1 MTTTPILLLLSRLS
15 SISAIQQLAPLV
27 VILVVPL
34 FVLSGRNYLR
44 SIPPFVSRMLA
55 VASSALP
62 WNWSSFY
69 EHGPASSDPRKI
81 SPVRT
86 RAEQLAARTDGC
98 PDVEESR
105 SFYPGLVNISGTYC
119 FMNSTMQALAS
130 LFYLQPHIDAIHAKA
145 EAVDIATPVVDAL
158 RDLLHGLNT
167 PSSHYRTI
175 RPVEMIAALSQPE
188 PGKRIPLFSSREHQD
203 AQELFQLVSEYVKKE
218 ATAVEREGARDLG
231 FAAISS
237 LSSAEAAAT
246 SCDVSKG
253 VFDGL
258 TANRRSCC
266 ECGYTEAV
274 MHFPFDNWQLTV
286 PRIASCR
293 LEDCLM
299 DYIRLE
305 VLTDCICRKCSMRAT
320 LHRLEQDAER
330 LVAVTS
336 KSTVSQ
342 SKKKRVREVKRFA
355 TRLKAALDEGRIEE
369 DIKGVKM
376 EKVFSRASTKQAM
389 VARPP
394 PVLALHLNRS
404 VHFGAYASKNTA
416 RVHFPEVLDLTPYTT
431 SGMLSTSPS
440 IPISSHMP
448 PTTITTAAAASL
460 AIPSSSKTKTDPPP
474 RVLYRLAAIVCHYGQ
489 HSFGHYV
496 CFRRKP
502 RGAGRVVPPRLDEGP
517 AAPPAPGRGWLRVSD
532 DAVRE
537 VGIETVLQEGAG
549 AFMLYYERVMGED
562 TSGRSWTGVGL
573 SHAWEAGGD
582 GSGEKKAQQT
592 HRVVVEGAAEVQEK
606 VEQGVVVAAVSPS
619 PAMIKAR
626 VVRSVSLGPDEV
638 LGVGGSSAKREVQAD
653 VVDPGLHPSE
663 SSSFEVGRPVPAA
676 AAPAVELPLA
686 ASVKALSPIPEP
698 PVVDEPPISL
708 PRTVDL
714 RA

>member
-1 MTTTPILLLLSRLS
+1 
-15 SISAIQQLAPLV
+15 
-27 VILVVPL
+27 
-34 FVLSGRNYLR
+34 
-44 SIPPFVSRMLA
+44 
-55 VASSALP
+55 
-62 WNWSSFY
+62 
-69 EHGPASSDPRKI
+69 
-81 SPVRT
+81 
-86 RAEQLAARTDGC
+86 
-98 PDVEESR
+98 
-105 SFYPGLVNISGTYC
+105 
-119 FMNSTMQALAS
+119 
-130 LFYLQPHIDAIHAKA
+130 
-145 EAVDIATPVVDAL
+145 
-158 RDLLHGLNT
+158 
-167 PSSHYRTI
+167 
-175 RPVEMIAALSQPE
+175 MIAALSQPE

-218 ATAVEREGARDLG
+218 ATAVDREGARDLG

-237 LSSAEAAAT
+237 LSPAETAAA

-305 VLTDCICRKCSMRAT
+305 VLTDCICRKV
-320 LHRLEQDAER
+320 LDAC
-330 LVAVTS
+330 LLCTDWS
-336 KSTVSQ
+336 KTPNGLSLWLASRPCRNQ
-342 SKKKRVREVKRFA
+342 KRNACVRSSVFA

-448 PTTITTAAAASL
+448 SSSVAAASL
-460 AIPSSSKTKTDPPP
+460 AIPSSSSSNTKTPQVPPP
-474 RVLYRLAAIVCHYGQ
+474 RVLYRLAAVVCHYGQ

-502 RGAGRVVPPRLDEGP
+502 RGSGRVVPPRLDEGP
-517 AAPPAPGRGWLRVSD
+517 TAAPQAGRGWLRVSD

-549 AFMLYYERVMGED
+549 VFMLYYERVVVGED
-562 TSGRSWTGVGL
+562 ASGRSWTGAGL
-573 SHAWEAGGD
+573 HAWEAGAGAE
-582 GSGEKKAQQT
+582 GQEKKTQQIQIQ
-592 HRVVVEGAAEVQEK
+592 EGPAVIHEPPGREMM
-606 VEQGVVVAAVSPS
+606 VVAAVP
-619 PAMIKAR
+619 PPTAVIKAR

-638 LGVGGSSAKREVQAD
+638 LGGSSVKREAQAEV
-653 VVDPGLHPSE
+653 VVDAE
-663 SSSFEVGRPVPAA
+663 SSFEVDEPDVPAA
-676 AAPAVELPLA
+676 TAPAVELPLA
-686 ASVKALSPIPEP
+686 APVKALSPIPEP

>member
-1 MTTTPILLLLSRLS
+1 MTTTPVLLLLSRLS
-15 SISAIQQLAPLV
+15 SLQAIQQLAPLV
-27 VILVVPL
+27 VIIVVPL

-44 SIPPFVSRMLA
+44 SIPQFVSRMLA

-62 WNWSSFY
+62 WNWSSLY
-69 EHGPASSDPRKI
+69 EHGSTLSDPRKI
-81 SPVRT
+81 PPIRT

-98 PDVEESR
+98 PDVEESH

-130 LFYLQPHIDAIHAKA
+130 LSYLQPHIDAIHAKA

-218 ATAVEREGARDLG
+218 ATAVDREGARDLG

-237 LSSAEAAAT
+237 LSSAEKAAA

-330 LVAVTS
+330 LAAAAS

-342 SKKKRVREVKRFA
+342 SKKKRVREAKRFA

-431 SGMLSTSPS
+431 SGMLSISPS

-448 PTTITTAAAASL
+448 TTTSVAAASL
-460 AIPSSSKTKTDPPP
+460 AIPSSSSSSNTKTPQVPP
-474 RVLYRLAAIVCHYGQ
+474 RVLYRLAAVVCHYGQ

-517 AAPPAPGRGWLRVSD
+517 TAAPPAGRGWLRVSD

-549 AFMLYYERVMGED
+549 VFMLYYERVVGED
-562 TSGRSWTGVGL
+562 ASGRSWTGAGL
-573 SHAWEAGGD
+573 HAWEAGAGA
-582 GSGEKKAQQT
+582 GQEKKAQQIQIQ
-592 HRVVVEGAAEVQEK
+592 EGPAVIHEPPGRKMVEK
-606 VEQGVVVAAVSPS
+606 VMVAA
-619 PAMIKAR
+619 AAR

-638 LGVGGSSAKREVQAD
+638 LGGSSVKREAQAE
-653 VVDPGLHPSE
+653 VVDPE
-663 SSSFEVGRPVPAA
+663 SSFEVDEPDVPAA
-676 AAPAVELPLA
+676 IAPAVELPLA
-686 ASVKALSPIPEP
+686 APVKALSPIPEP

>member
-1 MTTTPILLLLSRLS
+1 MNTGSTP
-15 SISAIQQLAPLV
+15 
-27 VILVVPL
+27 
-34 FVLSGRNYLR
+34 
-44 SIPPFVSRMLA
+44 
-55 VASSALP
+55 
-62 WNWSSFY
+62 
-69 EHGPASSDPRKI
+69 SDPRKI
-81 SPVRT
+81 PPIRT

-98 PDVEESR
+98 PDVEESY

-130 LFYLQPHIDAIHAKA
+130 LSYLQPHIDAIHAKA

-175 RPVEMIAALSQPE
+175 RPVAMIAALSQPE

-218 ATAVEREGARDLG
+218 ATAVDREGVRDLG

-237 LSSAEAAAT
+237 LSSAETAAA

-293 LEDCLM
+293 LEDCLV

-330 LVAVTS
+330 LAAAAS

-448 PTTITTAAAASL
+448 PTTAAASL
-460 AIPSSSKTKTDPPP
+460 AIPSSSSSKTKTPPP
-474 RVLYRLAAIVCHYGQ
+474 RVLYRLAAV
-489 HSFGHYV
+489 
-496 CFRRKP
+496 
-502 RGAGRVVPPRLDEGP
+502 GRVVPPRLDEGP
-517 AAPPAPGRGWLRVSD
+517 SAAPPAGRGWLRVSD

-537 VGIETVLQEGAG
+537 VGIETVLLEGAG
-549 AFMLYYERVMGED
+549 AFMLYYERVVGEED
-562 TSGRSWTGVGL
+562 ASGRSWTGAGL
-573 SHAWEAGGD
+573 HAWEAGGQ
-582 GSGEKKAQQT
+582 EK
-592 HRVVVEGAAEVQEK
+592 EGAADTRRPGDTRATRTRAGEGGGGGRGTSSDCGD
-606 VEQGVVVAAVSPS
+606 QGAGCAERVA
-619 PAMIKAR
+619 
-626 VVRSVSLGPDEV
+626 
-638 LGVGGSSAKREVQAD
+638 
-653 VVDPGLHPSE
+653 
-663 SSSFEVGRPVPAA
+663 
-676 AAPAVELPLA
+676 
-686 ASVKALSPIPEP
+686 
-698 PVVDEPPISL
+698 
-708 PRTVDL
+708 
-714 RA
+714 RAG

>member
-1 MTTTPILLLLSRLS
+1 
-15 SISAIQQLAPLV
+15 
-27 VILVVPL
+27 
-34 FVLSGRNYLR
+34 
-44 SIPPFVSRMLA
+44 MLA

-62 WNWSSFY
+62 WNWSY
-69 EHGPASSDPRKI
+69 EHDSAPSDPKTDHPI
-81 SPVRT
+81 RT
-86 RAEQLAARTDGC
+86 RAEQLAARTDGG
-98 PDVEESR
+98 PDVEESQ

-130 LFYLQPHIDAIHAKA
+130 LSYLQPHIDAIHAKA

-175 RPVEMIAALSQPE
+175 RPVEMIAALSHPE

-218 ATAVEREGARDLG
+218 ATAVDREGARDLG
-231 FAAISS
+231 FAAIAS
-237 LSSAEAAAT
+237 LSSTETAAA
-246 SCDVSKG
+246 SRDVSKG

-293 LEDCLM
+293 LEDCLV
-299 DYIRLE
+299 DYVRLE

-330 LVAVTS
+330 LAAATS

-342 SKKKRVREVKRFA
+342 SKKKRVREAKRFA
-355 TRLKAALDEGRIEE
+355 TRLKTALDEGRIEE

-416 RVHFPEVLDLTPYTT
+416 RVHFPEMLDLTPYTT

-440 IPISSHMP
+440 FPISSHMP
-448 PTTITTAAAASL
+448 PTTTITSAAAAASSSL
-460 AIPSSSKTKTDPPP
+460 AVPSLSQTKTHPPPAPPQAP
-474 RVLYRLAAIVCHYGQ
+474 RVLYRLAAVVCHYGQ

-502 RGAGRVVPPRLDEGP
+502 RGAGRVVPPRLDEG
-517 AAPPAPGRGWLRVSD
+517 AATAPPPGRGWLRVSD

-537 VGIETVLQEGAG
+537 VGIEAVLLEGAG
-549 AFMLYYERVMGED
+549 AFMLYYERVMMMDED
-562 TSGRSWTGVGL
+562 ASGRSWTGAGL
-573 SHAWEAGGD
+573 HAWESGVGGGVRGGGG
-582 GSGEKKAQQT
+582 GSEEKKTRQT
-592 HRVVVEGAAEVQEK
+592 HQVVTVVEAAKHGLGEEREK
-606 VEQGVVVAAVSPS
+606 VEQETSV

-626 VVRSVSLGPDEV
+626 VVRSVSLGPDEA
-638 LGVGGSSAKREVQAD
+638 LGGRSSAKPEAHAE
-653 VVDPGLHPSE
+653 VVDPE
-663 SSSFEVGRPVPAA
+663 SSFEADAPAPSAA
-676 AAPAVELPLA
+676 AAPAVELALAAA

-698 PVVDEPPISL
+698 HVVDEPPISL

>member
-1 MTTTPILLLLSRLS
+1 MTTTPVLLLLSRLS
-15 SISAIQQLAPLV
+15 SVQALQQLAPLI
-27 VILVVPL
+27 VIIVVPL

-69 EHGPASSDPRKI
+69 EHGSTSSDPRKI
-81 SPVRT
+81 PPIRT

-98 PDVEESR
+98 PDVEESH

-130 LFYLQPHIDAIHAKA
+130 LSYLQPHIDAIHAKA

-218 ATAVEREGARDLG
+218 ATAVDREGARDLG

-237 LSSAEAAAT
+237 LSSAETAAA
-246 SCDVSKG
+246 SYDVSKG

-320 LHRLEQDAER
+320 LYRLEQDAER
-330 LVAVTS
+330 LTAAAS

-342 SKKKRVREVKRFA
+342 SKKKRVREAKRFA

-448 PTTITTAAAASL
+448 PTTATSAAAAASL
-460 AIPSSSKTKTDPPP
+460 AIPSSSSSIKTKTPPP
-474 RVLYRLAAIVCHYGQ
+474 RVLYRLAAVVCHYGQ

-517 AAPPAPGRGWLRVSD
+517 SAAPPAGRGWLRVSD
-532 DAVRE
+532 DAARE
-537 VGIETVLQEGAG
+537 VGIETVLLEGAG
-549 AFMLYYERVMGED
+549 AFMLYYERVVGED
-562 TSGRSWTGVGL
+562 ASGRSWTGAGGL
-573 SHAWEAGGD
+573 HAWEAGAEGQ
-582 GSGEKKAQQT
+582 EKKAQQIQ
-592 HRVVVEGAAEVQEK
+592 EGPAIHEPPGREM
-606 VEQGVVVAAVSPS
+606 VVAAVLP
-619 PAMIKAR
+619 PTAVIKAR

-638 LGVGGSSAKREVQAD
+638 LGGSSVKGEAQAE
-653 VVDPGLHPSE
+653 VVDPE
-663 SSSFEVGRPVPAA
+663 SSFEVDEPDVPAA
-676 AAPAVELPLA
+676 TIAPAVELPLA
-686 ASVKALSPIPEP
+686 APVKALSPIPEP